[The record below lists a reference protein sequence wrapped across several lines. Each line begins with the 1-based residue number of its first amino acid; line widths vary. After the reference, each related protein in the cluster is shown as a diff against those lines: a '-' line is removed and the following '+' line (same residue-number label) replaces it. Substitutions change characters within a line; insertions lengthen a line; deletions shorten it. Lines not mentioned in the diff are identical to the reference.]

1 MTASPLSIHGLTFSY
16 PAFGVQPVVG
26 EPPRPLLDGLSFGLE
41 QGETGILAG
50 PADAGK
56 TTLARILVGL
66 VPRFTG
72 GRLSGEIRCGD
83 IDVLGSKP
91 YDLLERIG
99 LVFQDSEQQIFTT
112 RCDTEIAFAL
122 ESLGVARAE
131 MGERIDRSLEL
142 AGLSAFRRRNPATL
156 SGGEKKRLLVACL
169 AAIDPSVWVLD
180 ESLEELDAFW
190 KVRILDALR
199 ARGATMLIL
208 DSRWSRALEQ
218 RGERFGLLARGS
230 VALSSAPKVS
240 PDFRRGLVEEGIV
253 VEGRAGAAPRSQPAR
268 APFLKAEGIR
278 FSFPESPSESDGFT
292 LDVDSL
298 EIEKGAVCALV
309 GPNGSGKSTLG
320 RVLCGLL
327 VPQKG
332 RLWLDDG
339 AGYRPAPCEELNRRV
354 GYLFQNPDHQIYLP
368 TVREELALGLKRKGV
383 GRTGIDDLVREAI
396 RLFCLP
402 GPEAA
407 PALMSYGGRRRLQA
421 ATYWLL
427 EREMLILDEVDSGLS
442 YRELA
447 SIMDELCAR
456 TPCIVLITHDEQ
468 FARSVSDRM
477 LSMEAGRIVG
487 DSRPGAN

>member
-1 MTASPLSIHGLTFSY
+1 MKASPLSIHGLTFAY
-16 PAFGVQPVVG
+16 PALGDVPAGG
-26 EPPRPLLDGLSFGLE
+26 EPPRPLFDGLSFGLE
-41 QGETGILAG
+41 PGETGVLVG

-72 GRLSGEIRCGD
+72 GRLTGEIRCD
-83 IDVLGSKP
+83 DTDVLGSKP
-91 YDLLERIG
+91 YDLLEGIG
-99 LVFQDSEQQIFTT
+99 LVFQDSDEQIFTT

-122 ESLGVARAE
+122 ESLGVPRAE

-142 AGLSAFRRRNPATL
+142 VGLSAFRLRNPTTL

-169 AAIDPSVWVLD
+169 AAIDPSVWILD
-180 ESLEELDAFW
+180 ESLEELDAGW
-190 KVRILDALR
+190 KIRILDDLQ
-199 ARGATMLIL
+199 ARGSTTLIL
-208 DSRWSRALEQ
+208 DSRWSPTLEQ
-218 RGERFGLLARGS
+218 RGGRFGLLAQGAIAR
-230 VALSSAPKVS
+230 SSAPKVS
-240 PDFRRGLVEEGIV
+240 PELRRGLVDEGIV
-253 VEGRAGAAPRSQPAR
+253 VEGRASAAARPKPAR
-268 APFLKAEGIR
+268 APWLKAEGIR
-278 FSFPESPSESDGFT
+278 FSFPESDGFT

-298 EIEKGAVCALV
+298 VVEKGTVCALV

-327 VPQKG
+327 APQKG
-332 RLWLDDG
+332 GIWLDNS
-339 AGYRPAPCEELNRRV
+339 AGNRPAPREELNCRV

-368 TVREELALGLKRKGV
+368 TVQEELALGLRQKGT
-383 GRTGIDDLVREAI
+383 GRTGIEDLVREAI
-396 RLFCLP
+396 RLFGLP

-447 SIMDELCAR
+447 SIMRELCAR
-456 TPCIVLITHDEQ
+456 TPCVMLITHDEE
-468 FARSVSDRM
+468 FARAVSDRV
-477 LSMEAGRIVG
+477 LSMDAGRIVG
-487 DSRPGAN
+487 DSRPGAA